1 MSHSSSSSNSKSK
14 PFKPRPAISEA
25 EARARIRSGD
35 LHDGVLRKC
44 MEQGFAF
51 VTTRTERRDVKV
63 QKLNTQNALEGERVA
78 VRLLPA
84 KKDRDGN
91 DFSNRLADVDFV
103 FRPEDVFLTGKL
115 VPKKEEDG
123 APTKTFVFHPT
134 SSNFPR
140 TPDFTK
146 LKMTPEQ
153 IELNAPTGVWKGRV
167 KKNQTNNVIFIE
179 EYLGDKDSAR
189 TIEAISRIENRVPVD
204 YPKVNDA
211 EIQQLKQ
218 KMAEEAERRPFVN
231 CTTLTIDPPTAKD
244 LDDALSIN
252 CLPGGGFEVGVHI
265 ADLDFFVPKG
275 SPLDL
280 EAKKRGVTF
289 YFPTHNTPMIPREIS
304 ENLCSLLPHQKRL
317 AVSVIWKISAEGD
330 ILSTWYGRTAI
341 ETRQRLSYAQ
351 AQNMITPEIPS
362 DLPALDPRDEV
373 TEQAVKD
380 LMKVSK
386 FLHEH
391 RAKAGIVEFNNDE
404 LYFQFDD
411 QQNVTGIVPYPSYEA
426 NDMIEEFMLFA
437 GMSVASN
444 ILHDVDPNE
453 TAVLLR
459 VNPAPDP
466 DDLKK
471 LKFLMDLTGRSID
484 GTSQRDMLS
493 LFKAVEAKYSD
504 NVLKKKAA
512 LRMIQRISRRA
523 TYEALPSNFDEFNHY
538 GIHAAYYTHF
548 TSPIRR
554 YPDLVV
560 HRILTAKLQGLP
572 SPYTVEEICDFVH
585 HLNRRLS
592 DSSNAEKDSEFRII
606 ESYVGSKPFFTDAV
620 VVSINRDKIFL
631 FLDGLFQQVNANINE
646 FIGSSEW
653 KPVEFNSAITSPAL
667 AEPLRLMDTVRVQ
680 VHVIAHTLV
689 PVLVPSLNED

>member
-1 MSHSSSSSNSKSK
+1 M
-14 PFKPRPAISEA
+14 
-25 EARARIRSGD
+25 
-35 LHDGVLRKC
+35 
-44 MEQGFAF
+44 
-51 VTTRTERRDVKV
+51 
-63 QKLNTQNALEGERVA
+63 TQ
-78 VRLLPA
+78 
-84 KKDRDGN
+84 
-91 DFSNRLADVDFV
+91 
-103 FRPEDVFLTGKL
+103 
-115 VPKKEEDG
+115 
-123 APTKTFVFHPT
+123 
-134 SSNFPR
+134 
-140 TPDFTK
+140 
-146 LKMTPEQ
+146 EQ
-153 IELNAPTGVWKGRV
+153 IEFNAPTGVWKGRV
-167 KKNQTNNVIFIE
+167 KRKQTNNLIYIE

-189 TIEAISRIENRVPVD
+189 TIEAVSRIENRVPED
-204 YPKVNDA
+204 YTKFDDA
-211 EIQQLKQ
+211 EIQRLKQ
-218 KMAEEAERRPFVN
+218 KMAEEVEKRPFVS
-231 CTTLTIDPPTAKD
+231 CTTVTIDPPTAKD

-252 CLPGGGFEVGVHI
+252 CLPDGSYEVGVHI

-317 AVSVIWKISAEGD
+317 AVSVIWKISPEGD

-351 AQNMITPEIPS
+351 AQNMITPEVPS
-362 DLPALDPRDEV
+362 DLPALSPRDEV

-391 RAKAGIVEFNNDE
+391 RARAGIVEFNNDE

-411 QQNVTGIVPYPSYEA
+411 QQNVTGIVPYPSYDT
-426 NDMIEEFMLFA
+426 NDMIEEYMLFA

-444 ILHDVDPNE
+444 ILQDIDPNE

-466 DDLKK
+466 DDLKR
-471 LKFLMDLTGRSID
+471 LRFLMDLTGHSID

-493 LFKAVEAKYSD
+493 LFKAVETKYSD

-523 TYEALPSNFDEFNHY
+523 TYEALPSNFDEFSHY

-572 SPYTVEEICDFVH
+572 SPYTVDEVCDFIH

-592 DSSNAEKDSEFRII
+592 DSSRAEEDSRFRII
-606 ESYVGSKPFFTDAV
+606 ETYIDAKPFFTDAV
-620 VVSINRDKIFL
+620 VVTINKGKIFL

-646 FIGSSEW
+646 FIGNSEW
-653 KPVEFNSAITSPAL
+653 QLVESNSAISTPAL
-667 AEPLRLMDTVRVQ
+667 PEPLHLMDIVRVQ
-680 VHVIAHTLV
+680 VRVIAHTLV
-689 PVLVPSLNED
+689 PVLVPSPSRD